1 MRNGT
6 NWVLYRSVRCP
17 NSQPARMSRSL
28 FLYTVRCARRS
39 STPPLQ
45 SPLPLLKQGGHWNDS
60 VFEDQPW
67 RLWQSLKVRLR
78 AEGQIEYSF
87 CVYALNHFVKNV
99 SFKLLCFKIYQVV
112 SWKICE
118 LDRL

>member
-1 MRNGT
+1 MALTGFFT
-6 NWVLYRSVRCP
+6 VVLGVPIHNPHECDAVYFYTLFGARDDLQHHRS
-17 NSQPARMSRSL
+17 SLRSL
-28 FLYTVRCARRS
+28 LE
-39 STPPLQ
+39 
-45 SPLPLLKQGGHWNDS
+45 QGGHWNDS

-78 AEGQIEYSF
+78 AEGQIDYSF

-99 SFKLLCFKIYQVV
+99 SFKLLCFKINQVV

>member
-1 MRNGT
+1 MALTGFFNVVLGVPTRT
-6 NWVLYRSVRCP
+6 NVTQSIFIHCSVRATIFNTTAP
-17 NSQPARMSRSL
+17 VSA
-28 FLYTVRCARRS
+28 
-39 STPPLQ
+39 
-45 SPLPLLKQGGHWNDS
+45 PLLEQGGHWNDS

-112 SWKICE
+112 SWKIYE